1 MEPLIV
7 YADLDTFFVSVQRL
21 LNLSLVGKP
30 VIVGGDP
37 QGRGVVAACSYEAR
51 AYGVKSGMSA
61 SDAYRLCPQAI
72 FTRGHGE
79 YYGYYSRLVK
89 ELLLAFTPEVHPQ
102 SIDEFAC
109 DFSGMERIYPDPA
122 ALARRIR
129 EKVYLATGLPMS
141 IGLATN
147 SLVAKVAAGEAKPD
161 GFRIVPPGEEAR
173 FLAPLPLSRLP
184 GIGPV
189 TEETLAAMGLRTL
202 GEVAAFPVRLLK
214 AALGRNGEILHQKAR
229 GKMVHTVSEEPVTKS
244 LGHETT
250 FRDVADPR
258 RLLGILA
265 GLTAE
270 AGFRLRAG
278 GFTTRLI
285 TLKLRYRDFQTVSM
299 QRQVPPL
306 FADEDIFTTVK
317 ELLPRLFTRRVGVRL
332 VGVRLSRL
340 VRDLHQLP
348 LFEWE
353 RRMQQKNLCAALDRI
368 HHRFGLESITPLATA
383 RSERAPF
390 PLPPLAGPAAVV
402 EAGAT
407 ASPRIGCRASS
418 S

>member
-1 MEPLIV
+1 MEPLV
-7 YADLDTFFVSVQRL
+7 VFADLDTFFVSVQRL
-21 LNLSLVGKP
+21 LNPSLVGKP

-37 QGRGVVAACSYEAR
+37 QGRGVVAACSYETR

-61 SDAYRLCPQAI
+61 RDAYRLCPQAI

-79 YYGYYSRLVK
+79 YYGYYSRWVK
-89 ELLLAFTPEVHPQ
+89 ELLLTFTPDVEAR

-109 DFSGMERIYPDPA
+109 DFSGMERLWPDPA

-129 EKVYLATGLPMS
+129 EKVYLATGLPLS
-141 IGLATN
+141 LGLATN

-161 GFRIVPPGEEAR
+161 GFVVVQSGEEAS
-173 FLAPLPLSRLP
+173 FLAPLALSKLP

-189 TEETLAAMGLRTL
+189 TEETLAGMGLRTL

-214 AALGRNGEILHQKAR
+214 AALGINGEILHRKAR
-229 GKMVHTVSEEPVTKS
+229 GEAGVATVTERAASEEPVTRS
-244 LGHETT
+244 LGHEST
-250 FRDVADPR
+250 FEDVADPR

-265 GLTAE
+265 GLVTE

-278 GFTTRLI
+278 GFTTRLV

-299 QRQVPPL
+299 QRLVPPL

-353 RRMQQKNLCAALDRI
+353 RRMRQKNLYAALDRI
-368 HHRFGLESITPLATA
+368 HHRFGLEAITPLAA
-383 RSERAPF
+383 AGGSASPF
-390 PLPPLAGPAAVV
+390 AHPAAVLK
-402 EAGAT
+402 
-407 ASPRIGCRASS
+407 RANAELVVSRRM
-418 S
+418 

>member
-1 MEPLIV
+1 MKPLIV

-21 LNLSLVGKP
+21 LNPSLVGRP

-37 QGRGVVAACSYEAR
+37 QGRGVVAACSYETR
-51 AYGVKSGMSA
+51 TYGVKSGMSA
-61 SDAYRLCPQAI
+61 RDAYRLCPQAV

-79 YYGYYSRLVK
+79 YYGYYSRWVK
-89 ELLLAFTPEVHPQ
+89 ELLLDFTPDVEAR

-109 DFSGMERIYPDPA
+109 DFSGMERLWPDPA

-129 EKVYLATGLPMS
+129 EKVYLATGLPLS

-147 SLVAKVAAGEAKPD
+147 PLVAKVAAGEAKPD
-161 GFRIVPPGEEAR
+161 GSLIVPPGEEAS
-173 FLAPLPLSRLP
+173 FLAPLPLSKLP

-189 TEETLAAMGLRTL
+189 TEEMLAGMGLRTL

-229 GKMVHTVSEEPVTKS
+229 GEIVATVSAEPVTKS
-244 LGHETT
+244 LGHEST
-250 FRDVADPR
+250 FKDVADPR

-265 GLTAE
+265 GLVTE

-278 GFTTRLI
+278 GFTTRLV

-299 QRQVPPL
+299 QRPVPPL

-353 RRMQQKNLCAALDRI
+353 RRMRQKNLHAALDKI
-368 HHRFGLESITPLATA
+368 HHRFGLEAIVPLA
-383 RSERAPF
+383 
-390 PLPPLAGPAAVV
+390 AAVATQPSGTSLRQRAAA
-402 EAGAT
+402 EAVMWQQM
-407 ASPRIGCRASS
+407 
-418 S
+418 